1 LGFLAAANDVSV
13 AARKG
18 ISAAAA
24 NMLIALLMAIS
35 SDRGFAD
42 FGAADFNP
50 PSSTFSI
57 GQIHPARYEYPTKC
71 SVIRSRLI

>member
-1 LGFLAAANDVSV
+1 MGFLTAANDVSV

-18 ISAAAA
+18 ISAVAA

-35 SDRGFAD
+35 SDRGFSD

-50 PSSTFSI
+50 PSSIF
-57 GQIHPARYEYPTKC
+57 K
-71 SVIRSRLI
+71 IR